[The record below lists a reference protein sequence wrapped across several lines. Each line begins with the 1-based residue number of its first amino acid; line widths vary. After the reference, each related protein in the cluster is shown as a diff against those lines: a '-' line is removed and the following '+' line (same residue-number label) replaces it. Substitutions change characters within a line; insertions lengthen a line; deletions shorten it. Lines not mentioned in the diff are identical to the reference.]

1 MRLLLLLIILH
12 IIHGFP
18 KKAKE
23 NECPAHI
30 IGGSDA
36 YHGEFPY
43 QLGLQLGNRL
53 FCAAFI
59 IDKLYAVTAAHCTGI
74 ADVTKLR
81 LVAGDFVLSKN
92 DATEQVRKV
101 VAEIPHEKFNAS
113 ALENDIALLKV
124 DLPFHFNKY
133 VGPVILPTQGQVTEG
148 CCVVTGWGYITESGP
163 KSDILQKL
171 TVPVVSDDKCRT
183 YYGKNKIADSMIC
196 AGYSEGG
203 KDSCRGDSGGPLVC
217 NGYVAGIVSWGRGCA
232 RKNFP
237 GVYTEIAFFVDWI
250 KRHVQSSTEVR
261 SS

>member
-1 MRLLLLLIILH
+1 MGKD
-12 IIHGFP
+12 GFP

-203 KDSCRGDSGGPLVC
+203 KDSCRGDSGGPL
-217 NGYVAGIVSWGRGCA
+217 NNRNYLSN
-232 RKNFP
+232 KN
-237 GVYTEIAFFVDWI
+237 
-250 KRHVQSSTEVR
+250 
-261 SS
+261 